1 MTQTVTSVADWKQIR
16 AEFDETGESLG
27 LVPTMGALHAGHTS
41 LVERSLEENAKTVVS
56 IFVNPTQFN
65 NATDLKN
72 YPRTL
77 DADIQ
82 TLEQLGV
89 DYAFVPDRDTVYP
102 DVYRYRLLE
111 GDVSKRLCGAHRPG
125 HFDGVLT
132 IVMRLLNIIHPHRA
146 YFGEK
151 DYQQFRL
158 IRDMVRAFFMDVEI
172 RRCPIVRDAHGV
184 ALSSRNALLTA
195 EGRDLAAQFARILRQ
210 GESTQAVRSQLEER
224 GIEVDYV
231 EDWSGRRLAAVV
243 IDGVRLID
251 NVET

>member
-1 MTQTVTSVADWKQIR
+1 
-16 AEFDETGESLG
+16 
-27 LVPTMGALHAGHTS
+27 MGALHAGHTS

-65 NATDLKN
+65 DATDLTN

-82 TLEQLGV
+82 ALERLGV
-89 DYAFVPDRDTVYP
+89 GYAFVPDRDTVYP
-102 DVYRYRLLE
+102 DAYQYRLLE
-111 GDVSKRLCGAHRPG
+111 GDVSKRLCGAHRRG

-132 IVMRLLNIIHPHRA
+132 IVMRLFNIIHPHRA

-151 DYQQFRL
+151 DYQQYRL
-158 IRDMVRAFFMDVEI
+158 IKDMVRAFFMDVEI
-172 RRCPIVRDAHGV
+172 RRCPIVRDGDGV

-210 GESTQAVRSQLEER
+210 GESTEAVRSQLEER

-231 EDWSGRRLAAVV
+231 EHWSGRRLAAVV

>member
-65 NATDLKN
+65 DATDLKN

-82 TLEQLGV
+82 GLERLAV

-102 DVYRYRLLE
+102 DAYRYRLLE
-111 GDVSKRLCGAHRPG
+111 DDVSKRLCGAHRRG

-132 IVMRLLNIIHPHRA
+132 IVMRLFNIIHPHRA

-151 DYQQFRL
+151 DYQQVRL
-158 IRDMVRAFFMDVEI
+158 IKDMVRAFFMDVEI
-172 RRCPIVRDAHGV
+172 RRCPIVRDADGV
-184 ALSSRNALLTA
+184 ALSSRNTLLTA
-195 EGRDLAAQFARILRQ
+195 EGRNLAAQFASILKQ
-210 GESTQAVRSQLEER
+210 GESTEAVRSQLEER

-231 EDWSGRRLAAVV
+231 EHWSGRRLAAVV

>member
-16 AEFDETGESLG
+16 AEFDETSESLG

-65 NATDLKN
+65 DATDLKN

-77 DADIQ
+77 DADLQ
-82 TLEQLGV
+82 ALERLGV

-102 DVYRYRLLE
+102 DDYRYRLLE
-111 GDVSKRLCGAHRPG
+111 GDVSKRLCGTHRLG

-132 IVMRLLNIIHPHRA
+132 IVMRLFNIIHPHRA

-151 DYQQFRL
+151 DYQQYHL
-158 IRDMVRAFFMDVEI
+158 IEDMVRAFFIDVEI
-172 RRCPIVRDAHGV
+172 RRCPIVRDADGV

-195 EGRDLAAQFARILRQ
+195 EGRGLAAQFARILRQ
-210 GESTQAVRSQLEER
+210 GESTEAVRSQLEER

-231 EDWSGRRLAAVV
+231 EDWAGRRLAAVV